1 MDVKTAEPY
10 TYELESL
17 PRIGGTSTNPT
28 TAAPSR
34 VASTDALDSEQQR
47 EEDAIALPPV
57 DGGIQAWWF
66 VFCAFILEALVWG
79 FPFSY
84 VATII
89 LLLKDCSLRL
99 IATVY
104 SKSGISP
111 LPIRPSGVRAS
122 QLSTLLEPLP

>member
-1 MDVKTAEPY
+1 MDVKTAESY
-10 TYELESL
+10 SYELESL

-34 VASTDALDSEQQR
+34 VASIDALDSEQQR

-89 LLLKDCSLRL
+89 L
-99 IATVY
+99 
-104 SKSGISP
+104 P
-111 LPIRPSGVRAS
+111 
-122 QLSTLLEPLP
+122 